1 MLEQIQA
8 AAQWISTHTTLR
20 PTVAIVL
27 GTGLGRLAEEIEVV
41 EKFSYADIPHFPVS
55 TVEGHS
61 GCLLFGR
68 LVKKCL
74 PCRDVSTTTRVM
86 T

>member
-27 GTGLGRLAEEIEVV
+27 GTGLGRLAEENRSRREV
-41 EKFSYADIPHFPVS
+41 F
-55 TVEGHS
+55 
-61 GCLLFGR
+61 LR
-68 LVKKCL
+68 
-74 PCRDVSTTTRVM
+74 
-86 T
+86 